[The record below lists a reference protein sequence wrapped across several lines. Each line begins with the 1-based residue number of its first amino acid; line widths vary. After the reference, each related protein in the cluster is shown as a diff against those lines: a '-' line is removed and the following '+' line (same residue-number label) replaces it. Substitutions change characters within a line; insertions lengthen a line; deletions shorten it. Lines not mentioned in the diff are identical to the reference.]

1 MKTEGP
7 LRLDWV
13 VRLRGVAAL
22 WVMAYH
28 LWIMWG
34 GDEFKFGL
42 AGDFSFG
49 LRSLFRAGYQGIDL
63 FFVLSGFVIAWPYVL
78 RGRTRLTVPETL
90 YLKGAILEVI
100 A

>member
-1 MKTEGP
+1 MKEAP
-7 LRLDWV
+7 VHLDWV

-22 WVMAYH
+22 WVMSYH

-42 AGDFSFG
+42 SGDFSYG

-63 FFVLSGFVIAWPYVL
+63 FFVLSGFVIAWPYVI
-78 RGRTRLTVPETL
+78 RGTTRLSLPETL
-90 YLKGAILEVI
+90 DFYQRT
-100 A
+100 